1 MEPNTDDAEDP
12 SFKPDDIPP
21 LTRGA
26 DRRPTILPGG
36 RQPWH
41 TPADGITM
49 EDLYR
54 IHDQQRRKDRPSHD
68 SPTPPCD

>member
-12 SFKPDDIPP
+12 SFKPDDTPP

-36 RQPWH
+36 RQPWQP
-41 TPADGITM
+41 PADGITM
-49 EDLYR
+49 EDLYHIR
-54 IHDQQRRKDRPSHD
+54 EQQGRTD
-68 SPTPPCD
+68 